1 MNGEPTEQMNNP
13 TSDSMQGLVQY
24 ISHPL
29 YNCKGWMKLLG
40 VLYIIT
46 GVIQAITIFGI
57 IFAWLP
63 IWIGVLLF
71 QSATAAEEAY
81 YNGNEYELV
90 KSLTKLKTFFII
102 FGILALLSII
112 FALLFVLF
120 FIMTG
125 TLFSFSGMRH
135 M

>member
-29 YNCKGWMKLLG
+29 YKCKGWMKLLG